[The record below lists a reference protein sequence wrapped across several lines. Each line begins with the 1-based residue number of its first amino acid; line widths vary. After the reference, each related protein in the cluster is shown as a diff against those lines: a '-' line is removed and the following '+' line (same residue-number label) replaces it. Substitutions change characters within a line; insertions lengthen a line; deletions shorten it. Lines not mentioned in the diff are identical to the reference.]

1 LPDVCYQ
8 SQTPHDPIVTVFALG
23 QIDRYTPRVGA
34 DMVRRVIAFL
44 GAMTVVVGGAPIPPA
59 GADVGQSVRT
69 ESGRVR
75 CEIYANDTGH
85 GGGPLVVCQQA
96 NAAPFPQ
103 APYSS
108 EYGSQLNLAVV
119 RANGS
124 FWWDIGN
131 LAGSDE
137 ALASDIVLTYGR
149 TYHFGGWTISPT
161 FEGTRFT
168 NDGTGHG
175 MFVSV
180 DNVYAF

>member
-1 LPDVCYQ
+1 MRTTL
-8 SQTPHDPIVTVFALG
+8 VTAEARWLYASKPMPLLF
-23 QIDRYTPRVGA
+23 
-34 DMVRRVIAFL
+34 RR
-44 GAMTVVVGGAPIPPA
+44 P
-59 GADVGQSVRT
+59 
-69 ESGRVR
+69 
-75 CEIYANDTGH
+75 
-85 GGGPLVVCQQA
+85 
-96 NAAPFPQ
+96 
-103 APYSS
+103 PYSS